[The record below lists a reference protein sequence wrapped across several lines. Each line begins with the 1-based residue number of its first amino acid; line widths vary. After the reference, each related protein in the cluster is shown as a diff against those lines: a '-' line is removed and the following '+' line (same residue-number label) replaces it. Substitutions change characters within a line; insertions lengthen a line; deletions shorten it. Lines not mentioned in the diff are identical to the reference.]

1 MNKSI
6 RIYPVPS
13 IRVSLCKNVQKSR
26 NLLVKNDCAK
36 IENIKRKQSQPT
48 ERKIVK
54 IVKIVIETLFKLE
67 IKAVVNTAV
76 KAIVKTI
83 VKSVKIV
90 AKPVKIVT
98 KTEAEAKVKAKAIK
112 TVKIVVSNT
121 VIIVTSSIRNIV
133 VIIVVTLLK
142 GQVNHKTY
150 KSNLSP

>member
-48 ERKIVK
+48 ERK